1 MPHKVTDAWDRS
13 GAFTLE
19 EAEALAARRGE
30 RAVPTWCGMCG
41 PRGNCAVYAFERDG
55 RLLRVAGMKEAPHN
69 RGGLCCKAHA
79 AAQWVYSPD
88 RITTPLRRTGKK
100 GEGRF
105 EPIGWD
111 EALGIVADTLKAQKA
126 AFGPESLAVL
136 SPARRDY
143 SEYLYRLLVAHG
155 SPNYGHSGICAMQL
169 HFGFCHTI
177 GARPSPDYRNADVIL
192 IWGRQPVYSGPPL
205 GTAEALVEARL
216 RGARIYAI
224 KPSIEADGSFA
235 TDWIP
240 VRPGTDAALALAML
254 HVVTGEGLI
263 DKNFVDQWCFG
274 YDRLAEHVRQFS
286 PAWAEGI
293 CGVPAAIIEEMAR
306 TYATTPRATID
317 VGNGLEHAPSASDA
331 IRAIAMLMAV
341 TGHLDR
347 PGGNLFAGPGSTMP
361 APRSVQMRDR
371 YTPEWLEKI
380 VGPEFPRAFQPF
392 REGTSA
398 AYPRL
403 FADVV
408 SEHPTIHAII
418 APGSQPTVSTRN
430 PRGVIRAL
438 EKLDFYVV
446 IDTHRTADMPWADIV
461 LPALTP
467 YEIDHPFEVRGP
479 FIMARSRAADPVGEG
494 RSMQQI
500 ILDIGTALGYGDE
513 FWNGDINA
521 CMDWQLEPL
530 GMTMDGAAFPTARGI
545 IYPPAGRRTYEN
557 YAKVFST
564 PSSRLDKSPFLPQG
578 KAALYNTSFEEAGFA
593 PLPGWR
599 EPVESVTGTPEL
611 LKDYPFVLSDYH
623 TSRSFSAGWQRNVP
637 LLREVEKEPCLHIHP
652 NRARALGIADG
663 RHRAR
668 HLSPRL
674 SSCEGHVLPRHP
686 RRHGHAAARLVAG
699 MRRTRPARPAPAR
712 RRRQREPALLPGH
725 GKKRRSPH
733 HRHGQSDSRKRRAR
747 LPRRKGC
754 LMKEYAITFDPE
766 RCIACHGCVVACKT
780 WRDTPQN
787 ACRRRLDTLWTK
799 EETMP
804 RLRHASVACLH
815 CNTPACLEA
824 CPAGA
829 IRKQGKRPRHRGRTR
844 LHRLPRLPQSLP
856 PSTCPRSPLRAAP

>member
-1 MPHKVTDAWDRS
+1 MFEDHSKGGSMPHKVTDAWDRS

-41 PRGNCAVYAFERDG
+41 PRGNCAVYAFGRDG

-530 GMTMDGAAFPTARGI
+530 GMTMDELRSHRTGI

-593 PLPGWR
+593 PMPGWR
-599 EPVESVTGTPEL
+599 EPVESVSGTPEL

-663 RHRAR
+663 DTVR
-668 HLSPRL
+668 
-674 SSCEGHVLPRHP
+674 V
-686 RRHGHAAARLVAG
+686 
-699 MRRTRPARPAPAR
+699 T
-712 RRRQREPALLPGH
+712 
-725 GKKRRSPH
+725 SPH
-733 HRHGQSDSRKRRAR
+733 GFLLVKAMYYPGIREDTVMLLHGWWQGCAELGLPDLPLLDGGANVNLLYSPDMEKSADPLITAMGSQTLVNVAR
-747 LPRRKGC
+747 
-754 LMKEYAITFDPE
+754 
-766 RCIACHGCVVACKT
+766 V
-780 WRDTPQN
+780 
-787 ACRRRLDTLWTK
+787 
-799 EETMP
+799 
-804 RLRHASVACLH
+804 
-815 CNTPACLEA
+815 
-824 CPAGA
+824 CPAEKDA
-829 IRKQGKRPRHRGRTR
+829 
-844 LHRLPRLPQSLP
+844 S
-856 PSTCPRSPLRAAP
+856 